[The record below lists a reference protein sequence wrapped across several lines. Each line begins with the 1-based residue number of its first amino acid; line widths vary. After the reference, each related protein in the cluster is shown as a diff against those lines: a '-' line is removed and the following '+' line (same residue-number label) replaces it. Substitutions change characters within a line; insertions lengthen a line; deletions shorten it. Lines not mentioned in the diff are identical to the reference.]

1 MSCSGFEDP
10 ASTKQELWLLYF
22 SPTHMRFP
30 LLLTVLA
37 CAVACGPT
45 DARRQLGAGAVVP
58 DLVAAE
64 LSGDTV
70 SLQSLRGNV
79 VLLNLWATWCA
90 PCRQETPFLQS
101 KYEEYRSRGFEV
113 VGVSMD
119 NRGAKETIEQ
129 FVQEYG
135 VTYTILH
142 DPMQMGLTSYRAI
155 GLPATFLINRDGT
168 LRWFLYGPVTEEN
181 ELFVTAIED
190 ALRLTDS
197 LP

>member
-1 MSCSGFEDP
+1 MNF
-10 ASTKQELWLLYF
+10 L
-22 SPTHMRFP
+22 P
-30 LLLTVLA
+30 LLPVLIFA
-37 CAVACGPT
+37 AACGSA
-45 DARRQLGAGAVVP
+45 DARRQLDAGAVVP
-58 DLVAAE
+58 DLVAMN
-64 LSGDTV
+64 LDGDTI
-70 SLQSLRGNV
+70 SLQSLRGEV

-90 PCRQETPFLQS
+90 PCRHETPFLQS
-101 KYEEYRSRGFEV
+101 KYVEYRSQGFEI

-119 NRGAKETIEQ
+119 NRGATEAIEQ